1 MARSAVRVRDAG
13 PADLDTLLDFASR
26 VLESGD
32 PSSRSPL
39 ARLAVGA
46 MEQSQRDRY
55 ARLLSDPEHRVLLVV
70 DDQQRTV
77 GAAVVSVDMVSAL
90 LTLPVVYVSHFVVP
104 ELERDRAVGRALVEA
119 ATTFAE
125 EIGAEHVVVGLN
137 PAGRESN
144 RFFARLGF
152 TPLVMRRIASV
163 PTLRRALTD
172 TSARRA
178 DVASTGPI
186 PIAPRLARLRRSY

>member
-1 MARSAVRVRDAG
+1 MARTAVRVRDAG
-13 PADLDTLLDFASR
+13 PADLDSLLGFASR
-26 VLESGD
+26 VLEAAD
-32 PSSRSPL
+32 PSARSPV
-39 ARLAVGA
+39 ARLALGA

-55 ARLLSDPEHRVLLVV
+55 ARLLADPEHRVLLVV

-77 GAAVVSVDMVSAL
+77 GAAVFSVDMVSAL
-90 LTLPVVYVSHFVVP
+90 LTLPVVYVSHVVVP
-104 ELERDRAVGRALVEA
+104 ELERDRSVGRALVEA

-152 TPLVMRRIASV
+152 TPLIMRRIASV

-172 TSARRA
+172 APP
-178 DVASTGPI
+178 STGPI
-186 PIAPRLARLRRSY
+186 QIGPRLARLRRST

>member
-1 MARSAVRVRDAG
+1 MARSAVRVRDAEL
-13 PADLDTLLDFASR
+13 ADLDSLLDFASR

-46 MEQSQRDRY
+46 MQQSQRERY

-70 DDQQRTV
+70 NDQQRTV
-77 GAAVVSVDMVSAL
+77 GAAVFSVDMISAL
-90 LTLPVVYVSHFVVP
+90 LTLPVVYVSHVVVP
-104 ELERDRAVGRALVEA
+104 ELERDRSVGRALVEA

-137 PAGRESN
+137 PAGRETN

-152 TPLVMRRIASV
+152 TPLIMRRIASV
-163 PTLRRALTD
+163 PALRRTLTD
-172 TSARRA
+172 AP
-178 DVASTGPI
+178 STGPI
-186 PIAPRLARLRRSY
+186 PITPRLARLRRSTG